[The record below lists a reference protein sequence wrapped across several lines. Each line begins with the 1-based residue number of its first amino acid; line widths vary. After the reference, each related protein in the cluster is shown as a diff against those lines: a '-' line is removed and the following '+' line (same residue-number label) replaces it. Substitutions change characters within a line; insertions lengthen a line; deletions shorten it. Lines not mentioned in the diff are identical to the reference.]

1 MYLFT
6 RKKSPFNMVGSMPRE
21 GILYAWTTNSLK
33 KRCTH
38 ENNNKQATN
47 TPIDPGKDI
56 SNLALIINIDT
67 ANAATMIKAP
77 MIEPISPNTLKNAH
91 NRNATKDNIKS
102 SMLTMML
109 FLKLAL

>member
-1 MYLFT
+1 
-6 RKKSPFNMVGSMPRE
+6 MPRE

-38 ENNNKQATN
+38 ENSSKQATN
-47 TPIDPGKDI
+47 TPIDLNKDV
-56 SNLALIINIDT
+56 SNLALIINTDT

-77 MIEPISPNTLKNAH
+77 MIEPIGPNALKNAH
-91 NRNATKDNIKS
+91 NRNASNDNMKS

-109 FLKLAL
+109 FLKLEL

>member
-1 MYLFT
+1 
-6 RKKSPFNMVGSMPRE
+6 MPRE

-38 ENNNKQATN
+38 ENSSKQATN
-47 TPIDPGKDI
+47 TPIDLGKDI
-56 SNLALIINIDT
+56 LNLILIINT
-67 ANAATMIKAP
+67 ATGRVAAIIIAP
-77 MIEPISPNTLKNAH
+77 KNEPIGPHMLKNAH
-91 NRNATKDNIKS
+91 SSNATNHNMKS